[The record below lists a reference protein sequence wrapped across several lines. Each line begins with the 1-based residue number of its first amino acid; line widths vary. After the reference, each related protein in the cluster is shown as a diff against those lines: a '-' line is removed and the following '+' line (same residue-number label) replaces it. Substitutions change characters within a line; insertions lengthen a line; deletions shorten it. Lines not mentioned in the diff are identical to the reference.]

1 MDARNEIQDPFAI
14 SRMSPAE
21 RSQWQQRVI
30 REAHTAQ
37 AAAVGEL
44 LVRVVA
50 VMFRGVSVLVSSF
63 RDAPVVRDASRPRA
77 SVRTASPACATP
89 TRPR

>member
-14 SRMSPAE
+14 SRMLPAE
-21 RSQWQQRVI
+21 RSQWQQRVV
-30 REAHTAQ
+30 REARTAQ

-50 VMFRGVSVLVSSF
+50 VMFRGVSVLVSIF
-63 RDAPVVRDASRPRA
+63 RGRLPVGRQRRFRGLAGHRPQ
-77 SVRTASPACATP
+77 
-89 TRPR
+89 